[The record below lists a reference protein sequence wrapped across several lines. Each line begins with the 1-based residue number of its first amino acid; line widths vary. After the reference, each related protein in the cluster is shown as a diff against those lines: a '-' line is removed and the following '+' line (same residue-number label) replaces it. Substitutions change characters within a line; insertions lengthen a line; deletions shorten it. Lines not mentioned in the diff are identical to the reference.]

1 MSVPLRL
8 PALSASKARAIG
20 SAAAAGRGSRA
31 TSRAAEPRPRR
42 STAAPTRAS
51 VSAMSVSAVT
61 AGLKLPP
68 NATYAESAPSSATVV
83 RSTARS
89 TITVPTARPKED
101 PPLFLSSQ
109 ARYTS
114 PIFAGK
120 ITFTQKESAR
130 ISTAARR
137 EMLISIVV
145 INVLHR
151 SPRRISVPRHAARAA
166 ARATL
171 FALVI
176 ALATCSR
183 SKLLAALQSA
193 KRSSAV
199 NAKAK
204 SVDGRVARSRMLN
217 VAPSRF
223 MRRTFSLA

>member
-1 MSVPLRL
+1 MSVPLPL

-20 SAAAAGRGSRA
+20 SAAATGRGSRA
-31 TSRAAEPRPRR
+31 TSRAAGPRPRR
-42 STAAPTRAS
+42 STAAPTKAS
-51 VSAMSVSAVT
+51 ASATRVSAVT
-61 AGLKLPP
+61 AGLRLPP
-68 NATYAESAPSSATVV
+68 NATYAESAPRSATVV

-89 TITVPTARPKED
+89 TMTVPTARPKDD
-101 PPLFLSSQ
+101 PPFFFSSQ

-120 ITFTQKESAR
+120 ITLTQKESAR

-137 EMLISIVV
+137 EMLMSIVV
-145 INVLHR
+145 ISVLHR
-151 SPRRISVPRHAARAA
+151 RPRRISVPKHAARAA
-166 ARATL
+166 TRATL
-171 FALVI
+171 SALVI

-183 SKLLAALQSA
+183 LKLLAALQSA

-199 NAKAK
+199 SAKAK
-204 SVDGRVARSRMLN
+204 SVEGRVARSRMLN